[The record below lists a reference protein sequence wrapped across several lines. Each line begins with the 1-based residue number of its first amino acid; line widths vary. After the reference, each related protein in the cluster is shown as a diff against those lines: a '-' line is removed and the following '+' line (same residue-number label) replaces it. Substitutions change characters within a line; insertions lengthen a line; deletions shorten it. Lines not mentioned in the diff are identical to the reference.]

1 MASVTLS
8 ETVDAETQ
16 EIANDF
22 IDYWDVYGG
31 SIEPAV
37 KDISFRRSFA
47 MRVDGKDD
55 RPAFFATITSFY
67 RLPESDKG
75 IIEVEYTSID
85 GAYTSYNMAVDTLTG
100 ILELVQFEFTARG
113 PVGDT
118 QVPLGVT
125 AYAEYHYDPS
135 SNL

>member
-8 ETVDAETQ
+8 DTVDAETQ

-37 KDISFRRSFA
+37 TEISFRRSFA
-47 MRVDGKDD
+47 MQSGGETD
-55 RPAFFATITSFY
+55 RPAFRATITNFY
-67 RLPESDKG
+67 RLPASDRG

-85 GAYTSYNMAVDTLTG
+85 GPYISYNMAVDTFAG
-100 ILELVQFEFTARG
+100 ILTLDQFEVTARG
-113 PVGDT
+113 VPVDS
-118 QVPLGVT
+118 QVALGVT
-125 AYAEYHYDPS
+125 AYAQFHYEPS